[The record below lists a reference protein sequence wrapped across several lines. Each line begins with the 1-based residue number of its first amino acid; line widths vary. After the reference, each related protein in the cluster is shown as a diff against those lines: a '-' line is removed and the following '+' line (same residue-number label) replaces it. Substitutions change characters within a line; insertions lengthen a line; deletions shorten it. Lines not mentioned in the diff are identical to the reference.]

1 MYSFGSSISYA
12 NIISIPQYQCVLI
25 ILIGYIYMYTIMKQ
39 GRSLGQGNCIW
50 CECSVRSLSSLGL
63 CGRWEGCGV
72 SFHEQGSDG
81 G

>member
-1 MYSFGSSISYA
+1 MDYSVLLWKQHKLCKH
-12 NIISIPQYQCVLI
+12 NQYHCVLI

-63 CGRWEGCGV
+63 CGRWGGCVV